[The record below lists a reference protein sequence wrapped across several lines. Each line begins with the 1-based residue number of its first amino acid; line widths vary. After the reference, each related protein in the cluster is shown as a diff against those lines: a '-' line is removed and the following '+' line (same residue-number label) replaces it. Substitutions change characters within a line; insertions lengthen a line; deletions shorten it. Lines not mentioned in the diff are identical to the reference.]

1 MNRSAIALCALL
13 LTAGCFANSSHRIK
27 VISRSEAETV
37 FMDRFDAH
45 ADDYVERKSGLLI
58 KLALIAGGVVG
69 GGGVY
74 KAYHG
79 VKNGRAKA

>member
-45 ADDYVERKSGLLI
+45 ADDYVERKLRVIGP
-58 KLALIAGGVVG
+58 IAIAAVSVLG
-69 GGGVY
+69 GGGIM

-79 VKNGRAKA
+79 VKNGRKA